1 MPSEWVMLDD
11 LDAFAAEHSDPM
23 AAFEED
29 IIHRITTRHGS
40 NLDDEDFGES
50 IFDWLSGSRDLDGM
64 KAALVTEISR
74 DARTASVSVSLE
86 DLGGDLGV
94 RITIDVEADSGE
106 LLRIV
111 RIATGGGELVSE

>member
-1 MPSEWVMLDD
+1 MSREWVMGED

-29 IIHRITTRHGS
+29 ILHRITTRHGS

-50 IFDWLSGSRDLDGM
+50 IFDWLSSSEDLDGM
-64 KAALVTEISR
+64 KATLETEIGR
-74 DARTASVSVSLE
+74 DDRTSEVTVTLE
-86 DLGGDLGV
+86 RLGAEEGV
-94 RITIDVEADSGE
+94 RVTIDVLADSGE

-111 RIATGGGELVSE
+111 RIAKGGELVSE

>member
-1 MPSEWVMLDD
+1 MSREWVMGED

-29 IIHRITTRHGS
+29 ILHRITTRRGS

-50 IFDWLSGSRDLDGM
+50 IFDWLSSSEDLDGM
-64 KAALVTEISR
+64 KATLETEIGR
-74 DARTASVSVSLE
+74 DDRTSEVTVTLE
-86 DLGGDLGV
+86 RLGAEAGV
-94 RITIDVEADSGE
+94 RVTIDVLADSGE

-111 RIATGGGELVSE
+111 RIAKGGELVSE